1 MRLTPLGTRL
11 MVVATLVGGFAP
23 MTGCRST
30 PYIERAR
37 ELPRPPASTALD
49 GQVTP
54 VSFEGERDPAEA
66 RRDDEVEA
74 AQYMVGSGASGAG
87 LPLPLPKVA
96 EPRTTSNPESEQ
108 VWELTLQE
116 AIRIGL
122 ENSEVVRV
130 IALGA
135 QGIPVGGF
143 EPVPLSTG
151 AGGALGTGTLATV
164 YDPAIQETQIATALS
179 QFDAN
184 LLAQINLQRSV
195 IPVNNAFQ
203 AGFIRDAR
211 FPVVA
216 ISEGFSSQGGTPTAG
231 VTLQKRFATGGTASV
246 GHNIFWMYQNFT
258 NQVYPSYWST
268 QTQLRFSQP
277 LLGYSPNLGPSG
289 LEANRAQIVISRLNA
304 DVSVWR
310 FKSEVMALVRSIE
323 QQYWAL
329 AQQHIRLWAAQTAYD
344 LSLTLQED
352 VVANMEVGSR
362 RGSRRDL
369 ADAQVQVESAHL
381 DLVTAT
387 SDVLTTERQL
397 RNILGQPP
405 ADNRRIIPV
414 TEPTDARLEPN
425 WEASLAQM
433 VSFQPDIVQNQLLV
447 RVAEMQLLVARNQ
460 LLPALDFNVLY
471 QFNGFGRGLDE
482 AEAVGTGAMLKAIN
496 PIVQQAQTRAG
507 LNPIP
512 GDYNNFQNWQVG
524 FSFQMP
530 LGFRG
535 PLANTR
541 QAQLALLR
549 QRAFLQQT
557 VHQSAHALGR
567 FFLEVDANYKQYR
580 AASRLKEASW
590 VRLDYNKARYEV
602 GDRDPSR
609 SEEAVTIQQYIDSIN
624 RWTNALAQEALY
636 KSTYNTSIAV
646 LEEAKGTLLGYNN
659 IGIAEGPWPRK
670 AYIQA
675 RDQQAAHRQVPI
687 GDNGTYQPQ
696 FRNGPATPD
705 PVSPVVPPGL
715 NPNPDVPP
723 LPAPVGPLGPAPRS
737 IPPQVPAGQPESILS
752 AKPATDSTVMP
763 ARATVVDRPAREL
776 PPLPAAETTM
786 PPLPPAITTD
796 PAPAEESPPAEML
809 PPIALPELPK
819 E

>member
-11 MVVATLVGGFAP
+11 LVAMTLYGGLAP

-37 ELPRPPASTALD
+37 ELPRPPASAD
-49 GQVTP
+49 ADPGVTP
-54 VSFEGERDPAEA
+54 TSLEGPVEGEGPPDPADP
-66 RRDDEVEA
+66 RRDDQVEA
-74 AQYMVGSGASGAG
+74 AQYLRGSGAMGGAG

-96 EPRTTSNPESEQ
+96 EPRTTSNPETQE
-108 VWELTLQE
+108 VWRMTLQE

-122 ENSEVVRV
+122 DNSEVVRV

-151 AGGALGTGTLATV
+151 TGGALGTGTLATV

-184 LLAQINLQRSV
+184 LLAQLNMQRSV
-195 IPVNNAFQ
+195 LPFNNAFQ
-203 AGFIRDAR
+203 AGFFRDAR
-211 FPVVA
+211 YPVVA
-216 ISEGFSSQGGTPTAG
+216 ISEGFSPQGGTPTAG

-246 GHNIFWMYQNFT
+246 GHNIFWQYQNFT
-258 NQVYPSYWST
+258 NQVYPSFWST

-277 LLGYSPNLGPSG
+277 LLGNSPNLGPSG

-310 FKSEVMALVRSIE
+310 FKSEIMSLVRSVE

-344 LSLTLQED
+344 LSQTLLED

-369 ADAQVQVESAHL
+369 ADAQVQVESAGL

-397 RNILGQPP
+397 RNILGLPP

-414 TEPTDARLEPN
+414 SEPTDARLEPN

-433 VSFQPDIVQNQLLV
+433 VSFQPDVVQNQLLV

-471 QFNGFGRGLDE
+471 QLNGFGRSLDE
-482 AEAVGTGAMLKAIN
+482 AEAIGTGAMLRAIN
-496 PIVQQAQTRAG
+496 PLAQQAQTRAG
-507 LNPIP
+507 LNPTP
-512 GDYNNFQNWQVG
+512 GDYNNFQSWQVG
-524 FSFQMP
+524 FNFQMP

-557 VHQSAHALGR
+557 VHQSTHALAR
-567 FFLEVDANYKQYR
+567 FFLEVDANYKQYK

-624 RWTNALAQEALY
+624 RWTNAVAQEATY

-646 LEEAKGTLLGYNN
+646 LEEAKGTLLGYNS
-659 IGIAEGPWPRK
+659 IAIAEGPWPRK
-670 AYIQA
+670 AYVQA
-675 RDQQAAHRQVPI
+675 RDQQAAHRQHPI
-687 GDNGTYQPQ
+687 GDNGSYQPQ
-696 FRNGPATPD
+696 FIQGPATPD
-705 PVSPVVPPGL
+705 PVAPMPPPGM
-715 NPNPDVPP
+715 NEGTRPP
-723 LPAPVGPLGPAPRS
+723 LPAPVGPVGPAPRS
-737 IPPQVPAGQPESILS
+737 IPPQVPAGQPDSILS
-752 AKPATDSTVMP
+752 GLPAADPSVAP
-763 ARATVVDRPAREL
+763 ARATVEDRPAREL
-776 PPLPAAETTM
+776 PPLPMPAAEA
-786 PPLPPAITTD
+786 PAGAEPPAGEL
-796 PAPAEESPPAEML
+796 PA
-809 PPIALPELPK
+809 IALPALPP